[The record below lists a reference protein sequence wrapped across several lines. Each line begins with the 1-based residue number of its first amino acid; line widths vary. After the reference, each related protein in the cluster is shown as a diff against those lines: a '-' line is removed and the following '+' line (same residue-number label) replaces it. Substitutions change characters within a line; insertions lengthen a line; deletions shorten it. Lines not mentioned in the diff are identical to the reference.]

1 MEVINVAPVPALKGP
16 FAEGQAAIGDH
27 APSINELPNPE
38 AIAAWAGAGG
48 VVEGEQAWLELAQA
62 IAALV
67 TSEMG

>member
-1 MEVINVAPVPALKGP
+1 MEVIDVAPVPALNGP

-48 VVEGEQAWLELAQA
+48 VVEGE
-62 IAALV
+62 
-67 TSEMG
+67 